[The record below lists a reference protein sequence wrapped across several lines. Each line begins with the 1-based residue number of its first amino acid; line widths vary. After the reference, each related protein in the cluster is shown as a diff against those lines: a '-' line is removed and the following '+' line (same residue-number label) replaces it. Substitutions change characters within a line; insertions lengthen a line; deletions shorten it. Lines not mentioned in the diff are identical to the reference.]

1 VGDLCRSKRN
11 ALHGSRCASL
21 ACISSVSSAE
31 KPGLY
36 FGFAEPCRAS
46 LPKAAPFPLRIDSLA
61 ESGAV
66 EFVWQPAAEGLIDEL
81 AARVLTN
88 VKRRGVKSCLS
99 TGSMASIRRARSPAD
114 MSSLPLSRSFVRS
127 ALPASIRESA
137 ELLDV
142 VPRPPR
148 LEPQFTFGLSTIAEN
163 ILLLRVLERRS
174 KLHRL
179 ISIAKV
185 RDASFDPEIRE
196 YSIKDRGIVVD
207 EDASA
212 ANALLSDTVPPRPRR
227 KPALG

>member
-1 VGDLCRSKRN
+1 MFIDRLNGFHQ
-11 ALHGSRCASL
+11 A
-21 ACISSVSSAE
+21 SAE
-31 KPGLY
+31 PGGYVFTALVTE
-36 FGFAEPCRAS
+36 FRA
-46 LPKAAPFPLRIDSLA
+46 L
-61 ESGAV
+61 
-66 EFVWQPAAEGLIDEL
+66 
-81 AARVLTN
+81 
-88 VKRRGVKSCLS
+88 GV
-99 TGSMASIRRARSPAD
+99 TSIY
-114 MSSLPLSRSFVRS
+114 S
-127 ALPASIRESA
+127 AESA

>member
-1 VGDLCRSKRN
+1 MRIIGLHFLSQQRREAWPLFRLRR
-11 ALHGSRCASL
+11 ALPRLL
-21 ACISSVSSAE
+21 AKGRALSPPHRLSGGERRGRVRLAAGRRRADRRTRRTGLDQCEKARREVVFIDRLNGFHQASAE
-31 KPGLY
+31 PGGYVFTALVTE
-36 FGFAEPCRAS
+36 FRA
-46 LPKAAPFPLRIDSLA
+46 L
-61 ESGAV
+61 
-66 EFVWQPAAEGLIDEL
+66 
-81 AARVLTN
+81 
-88 VKRRGVKSCLS
+88 GV
-99 TGSMASIRRARSPAD
+99 TSIY
-114 MSSLPLSRSFVRS
+114 S
-127 ALPASIRESA
+127 AESA

>member
-1 VGDLCRSKRN
+1 
-11 ALHGSRCASL
+11 L

-46 LPKAAPFPLRIDSLA
+46 LPKAAPFPLPIDSLA

-88 VKRRGVKSCLS
+88 VKRRGREVVFIDRLD
-99 TGSMASIRRARSPAD
+99 GFHQASAEPGGYVFTALVTEFRALGVTSIY
-114 MSSLPLSRSFVRS
+114 S
-127 ALPASIRESA
+127 AESA